1 MEKFFIFLLLVM
13 NNDNI
18 KNKIKQNIID
28 YISTDTSLNDK
39 EVLNLIDNEIDK
51 EFGGDAPIKLKDRIN
66 LRKQVF
72 DSFKNYDIL
81 TELLEDKNINE
92 IMIND
97 YDEIYIDRKGKYVR
111 WDKKFESRE
120 QLENIIQQ
128 IVSKINRIVNVSNPI
143 VDARLK
149 DGSRVH
155 VVLPPIA
162 IKGATVT
169 IRKFPERITMN
180 KLIEF
185 NSINEEA
192 SEFLKRLVRCGYNI
206 FISGGTGSGKT
217 TFLNA
222 LSEFIPED
230 DRVITIEDSAELNI
244 SHIGNLVSLETRDK
258 NVEGEGEI
266 NMSMLIKAAL
276 RMNPDRIVVG
286 EVRGKEALDML
297 QAMNTGHDG
306 SLSTGHANSSFDMLS
321 RLETMVLMAENLPLL
336 AIRQQ
341 IVSAIDI
348 LVHLVKLK
356 NKKRVVYEIV
366 EIVGLKDGNYEI
378 NKLYEYKEGSLKKC
392 NELKDTRKLD

>member
-1 MEKFFIFLLLVM
+1 MENENYK
-13 NNDNI
+13 NRI
-18 KNKIKQNIID
+18 KRQLID
-28 YISTDTSLNDK
+28 ELSDSVGLDDK
-39 EVLNLIDNEIDK
+39 EILDSIDK
-51 EFGGDAPIKLKDRIN
+51 KIENIESNEAPLKLKERIS
-66 LRKQVF
+66 LRKSIF
-72 DSFKNYDIL
+72 DSLKNYDIL
-81 TELLEDKNINE
+81 TELLDDKSINE
-92 IMIND
+92 IMINA
-97 YDEIYIDRKGKYVR
+97 YDEIFIDKNGKYQK
-111 WDKKFESRE
+111 WNKKFESKE

-128 IVSKINRIVNVSNPI
+128 IVGKINRIVNVSNPI
-143 VDARLK
+143 VDARLY

-169 IRKFPERITMN
+169 IRKFPEKITMK
-180 KLIEF
+180 KLIEY
-185 NSINEEA
+185 NSLSVEAAKFLEE
-192 SEFLKRLVRCGYNI
+192 LVKNGYNI

-222 LSEFIPED
+222 LSEYIPKD
-230 DRVITIEDSAELNI
+230 DRVITIEDSAELNVE
-244 SHIGNLVSLETRDK
+244 NLVSLETRDK

-306 SLSTGHANSSFDMLS
+306 SLSTGHANSSYDMLS

-341 IVSAIDI
+341 ISSAIDI
-348 LVHLVKLK
+348 LVHLTKLK
-356 NKKRVVYEIV
+356 NKRRVVYEIS
-366 EIVGLKDGNYEI
+366 ELLDLDKENYRT
-378 NKLYEYKEGSLKKC
+378 NKLYEFDGDNLVKCGSLTNK
-392 NELKDTRKLD
+392 RKLNI

>member
-1 MEKFFIFLLLVM
+1 MENIDYK
-13 NNDNI
+13 NNI
-18 KNKIKQNIID
+18 KKQLIEEISDSVGMDDKQIFNVIDEKIESLENNNSPLKIDEKIK
-28 YISTDTSLNDK
+28 
-39 EVLNLIDNEIDK
+39 
-51 EFGGDAPIKLKDRIN
+51 
-66 LRKQVF
+66 LRKSLY
-72 DSFKNYDIL
+72 DSLRNYDIL

-92 IMIND
+92 IMINS
-97 YDEIYIDRKGKYVR
+97 YDEIFIDKKGKYQR
-111 WDKKFESRE
+111 WNKKFESKE

-128 IVSKINRIVNVSNPI
+128 IVGKINRIVNVSNPI
-143 VDARLK
+143 VDARLY

-155 VVLPPIA
+155 IVLPPIA

-169 IRKFPERITMN
+169 IRKFPERITMK
-180 KLIEF
+180 KLIEYG
-185 NSINEEA
+185 SIDEETA
-192 SEFLKRLVRCGYNI
+192 NFLKELVISGYNI

-222 LSEFIPED
+222 LSEFIPKD

-244 SHIGNLVSLETRDK
+244 SHVENLVSLETRDK

-266 NMSMLIKAAL
+266 NMQMLIRAAL

-306 SLSTGHANSSFDMLS
+306 SLSTGHANSCYDMLS

-341 IVSAIDI
+341 ISSSIDI
-348 LVHLVKLK
+348 LIHLAKLK
-356 NKKRVVYEIV
+356 NKKRVVYEIS
-366 EIVGLKDGNYEI
+366 ELLELDNEKYKT
-378 NKLYEYKEGSLKKC
+378 NKLYEFDGKNLIKCGTLK
-392 NELKDTRKLD
+392 NQRKLNL

>member
-1 MEKFFIFLLLVM
+1 MINE
-13 NNDNI
+13 DY
-18 KNKIKQNIID
+18 KNKIKRQLID
-28 YISTDTSLNDK
+28 ELSDSIGLDDK
-39 EVLNLIDNEIDK
+39 EILESIDAKIESIENNV
-51 EFGGDAPIKLKDRIN
+51 APLKLKEKIL
-66 LRKQVF
+66 LRKSIF
-72 DSFKNYDIL
+72 DSLKNYDIL
-81 TELLEDKNINE
+81 TELLDDKTVNE
-92 IMIND
+92 IMINS
-97 YDEIYIDRKGKYVR
+97 YDEIFIDRNGKYQR
-111 WDKKFESRE
+111 WDKKFESKE

-128 IVSKINRIVNVSNPI
+128 IVGKINRIVNVSNPI
-143 VDARLK
+143 VDARLY

-169 IRKFPERITMN
+169 IRKFPDRITMK
-180 KLIEF
+180 KLIEYE
-185 NSINEEA
+185 SISVEAAKFLEE
-192 SEFLKRLVRCGYNI
+192 LVKNGYNI

-222 LSEFIPED
+222 LSEYIPKD

-244 SHIGNLVSLETRDK
+244 SHVDNLVSLETRDK

-306 SLSTGHANSSFDMLS
+306 SLSTGHANSSYDMLS

-341 IVSAIDI
+341 ISSAIDI
-348 LVHLVKLK
+348 LVHLTKLK
-356 NKKRVVYEIV
+356 NKKRVVYEIS
-366 EIVGLKDGNYEI
+366 ELLELDKDNYKT
-378 NKLYEYKEGSLKKC
+378 NKLYEYDGKNLVKCGSLK
-392 NELKDTRKLD
+392 NQRKLNC

>member
-1 MEKFFIFLLLVM
+1 ME
-13 NNDNI
+13 NENY
-18 KNKIKQNIID
+18 KNKIKRQLID
-28 YISTDTSLNDK
+28 ELSDSVGLDDK
-39 EVLNLIDNEIDK
+39 EILESIDK
-51 EFGGDAPIKLKDRIN
+51 KIENIENDEAPLKLKERIS
-66 LRKQVF
+66 LRKSVF
-72 DSFKNYDIL
+72 DSLKNYDIL
-81 TELLEDKNINE
+81 TELLDDKSINE
-92 IMIND
+92 IMINA
-97 YDEIYIDRKGKYVR
+97 YDEIFIDKNGKYQR
-111 WDKKFESRE
+111 WDKKFESKE

-128 IVSKINRIVNVSNPI
+128 IVGKINRIVNVSNPI
-143 VDARLK
+143 VDARLY

-169 IRKFPERITMN
+169 IRKFPEKITMK
-180 KLIEF
+180 KLIEYG
-185 NSINEEA
+185 SITVEVA
-192 SEFLKRLVRCGYNI
+192 KFLEDLVKNGYNI

-222 LSEFIPED
+222 LSEYIPSS

-244 SHIGNLVSLETRDK
+244 SHVENLVSLETRDK

-306 SLSTGHANSSFDMLS
+306 SLSTGHANSSYDMLS

-341 IVSAIDI
+341 ISSAIDI
-348 LVHLVKLK
+348 LVHLTKLK
-356 NKKRVVYEIV
+356 NKRRVVYEIS
-366 EIVGLKDGNYEI
+366 ELLELDKENYRT
-378 NKLYEYKEGSLKKC
+378 NKLYEFKGESLVKCGSLTNK
-392 NELKDTRKLD
+392 RKLNI